1 MVSVSESGPPPPQQ
15 QHAATASPLTAVA
28 AQQLHGLTQ
37 SIYSPYDPFLAT
49 SLAQVQANGL
59 AAAAA
64 AAAGNPGLD
73 PRLQNLAAA
82 AAAGGIGVRPSFAA
96 TGMAGIPHAA
106 TGLSLQ
112 AAIANQAAYAGQAL
126 PATIA
131 RDPTAAALAD
141 PYLGQSIGPVP
152 GYGAALYRSYQRFT
166 PY

>member
-1 MVSVSESGPPPPQQ
+1 MGIVPMICKNEARVLDP
-15 QHAATASPLTAVA
+15 AV
-28 AQQLHGLTQ
+28 

-59 AAAAA
+59 AAAIQQAQQ
-64 AAAGNPGLD
+64 AGGNHGLD
-73 PRLQNLAAA
+73 PRLQNLAAL
-82 AAAGGIGVRPSFAA
+82 AGVGGMSGMRPSQFAS

-112 AAIANQAAYAGQAL
+112 AAIANQAAYAGQL

-131 RDPTAAALAD
+131 RDPSNLQAALAD

>member
-1 MVSVSESGPPPPQQ
+1 MICKNEARVLDP
-15 QHAATASPLTAVA
+15 AV
-28 AQQLHGLTQ
+28 

-59 AAAAA
+59 AAAIQQAQQA
-64 AAAGNPGLD
+64 SGNHGLD
-73 PRLQNLAAA
+73 PRLQIQPSDYYNLTRKTQNLAALA
-82 AAAGGIGVRPSFAA
+82 SAGGMSGMRPSFAS

-106 TGLSLQ
+106 TGLSALQ
-112 AAIANQAAYAGQAL
+112 AAIANQAAYAGQL

-131 RDPTAAALAD
+131 RDPSNLQAALAD